1 MGTTIQLRSLE
12 ALLLQNAV
20 TKVAY
25 MQAIEILGLAL
36 SRLTH
41 SSKGRVLNL
50 NLRGVVLDT
59 TPTLFIFQS
68 SLPTHLV

>member
-1 MGTTIQLRSLE
+1 MSARISRIRHTWEQRQLRSLE

-41 SSKGRVLNL
+41 SSKGRALNL
-50 NLRGVVLDT
+50 NLRGVVL
-59 TPTLFIFQS
+59 
-68 SLPTHLV
+68 

>member
-41 SSKGRVLNL
+41 SSKGRALNL
-50 NLRGVVLDT
+50 NLRGVVL
-59 TPTLFIFQS
+59 
-68 SLPTHLV
+68 

>member
-25 MQAIEILGLAL
+25 MQAIGILGLAL
-36 SRLTH
+36 RVSLAP
-41 SSKGRVLNL
+41 SKGRVLNL
-50 NLRGVVLDT
+50 NLRGVV
-59 TPTLFIFQS
+59 
-68 SLPTHLV
+68 V